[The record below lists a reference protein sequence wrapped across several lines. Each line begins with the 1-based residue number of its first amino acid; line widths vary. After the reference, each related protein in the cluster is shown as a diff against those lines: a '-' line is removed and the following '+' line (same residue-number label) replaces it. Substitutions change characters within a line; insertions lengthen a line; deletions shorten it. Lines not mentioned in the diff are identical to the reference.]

1 VVVVSRPGIK
11 VRIRND
17 QQSLNDVLD
26 AAMALTA
33 ATTAGLGEK
42 EKEKKKKQEQE
53 RAATQALVDSIQVGS
68 KFASKYG
75 DGHVLGCRPRQ
86 VWFLLQQ
93 GDTHAW
99 YWTADELMALLQSG
113 GLTIKDEGTPLT
125 RSISLEPDTRNPD
138 VQREEGVVSR
148 QVFMACLRGGGEDSG
163 ESDCDDDD
171 NTDGAP
177 SFDYAALVTLINDI
191 SHRANLLPMH
201 VPWSKLCEFRRRA
214 GLLPGV
220 SDAALQTHYTILRV
234 FNRCAEQCLPY
245 ADLGVSTLATDHV
258 NGGVATTFTDTH
270 PRPSPC
276 MRDPSRSPSVAAVLC
291 ANKCLIFSRVKI
303 EFWNSVVAASTTYTN
318 PPSDDYDRPD
328 EVWEIGLN
336 FPSALHC
343 RTKKASTSF
352 DERLRRSIFG
362 QLHRHLSQLDDA
374 ALRRS
379 YVHIQDAGQAR
390 AFFVR
395 REGEGVDD
403 HGGPYR
409 AVFQA
414 SLGEEVT
421 EQLDIFVPCD
431 NANEELAENRDQ
443 CVLNPTFGSV
453 RTNRGE
459 IMRHLGRLM
468 GVAQRH
474 SIQVSLSLP
483 KVFWKPLTAEKLGTS
498 DLKAINHSLVH
509 SLEQM
514 RDRMLGANADVDA
527 DADAGGVST
536 GDAEDALE
544 LLVQVGQRVALSHAV
559 VRETLGLGPSPSSH
573 ASPTYQC
580 DGPLDPTAVAAF
592 TDLIFHR
599 RLTASAPLLER
610 LKDGLS
616 AVVPAELFPLFSP
629 EELEQLFCGQPQLDT
644 AALRRTTIYDGV
656 SPRDPHIEL
665 FWEALEALSATEQSK
680 LVNFCSGRARLPPH
694 TSDYPMFLKLTEPPM
709 GSATDPDRFL
719 PTAQTC
725 FFSLAL
731 PQYTDLSV
739 MLQRLRYAINN
750 AALMDAD
757 FAVRSASGWDE
768 VTG

>member
-1 VVVVSRPGIK
+1 
-11 VRIRND
+11 
-17 QQSLNDVLD
+17 
-26 AAMALTA
+26 
-33 ATTAGLGEK
+33 
-42 EKEKKKKQEQE
+42 
-53 RAATQALVDSIQVGS
+53 
-68 KFASKYG
+68 
-75 DGHVLGCRPRQ
+75 
-86 VWFLLQQ
+86 
-93 GDTHAW
+93 
-99 YWTADELMALLQSG
+99 
-113 GLTIKDEGTPLT
+113 
-125 RSISLEPDTRNPD
+125 
-138 VQREEGVVSR
+138 
-148 QVFMACLRGGGEDSG
+148 
-163 ESDCDDDD
+163 
-171 NTDGAP
+171 
-177 SFDYAALVTLINDI
+177 
-191 SHRANLLPMH
+191 
-201 VPWSKLCEFRRRA
+201 
-214 GLLPGV
+214 
-220 SDAALQTHYTILRV
+220 
-234 FNRCAEQCLPY
+234 
-245 ADLGVSTLATDHV
+245 
-258 NGGVATTFTDTH
+258 
-270 PRPSPC
+270 
-276 MRDPSRSPSVAAVLC
+276 MRDPSRCSSVAAVLC
-291 ANKCLIFSRVKI
+291 ANKDLIFSRVKI
-303 EFWNSVVAASTTYTN
+303 EFWNSVVVASTTFTN
-318 PPSDDYDRPD
+318 PPSDDYDRPE

-352 DERLRRSIFG
+352 EERLRRSIFG

-374 ALRRS
+374 TLRRS

-421 EQLDIFVPCD
+421 DQLDIFVPCD

-443 CVLNPTFGSV
+443 YVLNPTFGSAH
-453 RTNRGE
+453 TNRGE

-474 SIQVSLSLP
+474 SVQVSLSLP

-514 RDRMLGANADVDA
+514 RDRMLGADTDADA

-544 LLVQVGQRVALSHAV
+544 LLVQVGQRVALSPAA
-559 VRETLGLGPSPSSH
+559 VRETLGLRPSPSSH
-573 ASPTYQC
+573 APPTYQC
-580 DGPLDPTAVAAF
+580 DGSLDPTAVAAF

-629 EELEQLFCGQPQLDT
+629 EELERLFCGQPQLDT

-656 SPRDPHIEL
+656 SPRDPHIGL

-709 GSATDPDRFL
+709 GSTADPDRFL

-731 PQYTDLSV
+731 PQYTSLSV